1 MSSFISI
8 FRPLLT
14 KKEKSSYTLPAKHTL
29 ISESCEFSVMITDEV
44 APNLIKIT
52 IRQVWADNLVSEF
65 DLISSI
71 IDQYPCVSMDTEF
84 PGVIFKQEGNVPFIT
99 QTPEAK
105 YKWLKLNVDAL
116 KLVQVGIT
124 LSDKEGNLPDL
135 GSVDHRYIWEF
146 NFSDFDVNRDRQAPE
161 SINLLRIQG
170 IDFERNRISGIKSVD
185 FGKVMMYSGLVCN
198 DSSVKWVTFQGAYD
212 FGYLSKI
219 LTGRGLNDFSRILKV
234 FLRNES

>member
-1 MSSFISI
+1 
-8 FRPLLT
+8 
-14 KKEKSSYTLPAKHTL
+14 
-29 ISESCEFSVMITDEV
+29 MITDEV

-116 KLVQVGIT
+116 KLIQVGIT

-185 FGKVMMYSGLVCN
+185 FGKVMMSSGLVCN

-219 LTGRGLNDFSRILKV
+219 LTGRGLNDFLRILKV

>member
-1 MSSFISI
+1 
-8 FRPLLT
+8 
-14 KKEKSSYTLPAKHTL
+14 
-29 ISESCEFSVMITDEV
+29 MITDEV

-71 IDQYPCVSMDTEF
+71 IDQYPCVSMDTEC
-84 PGVIFKQEGNVPFIT
+84 PGVNVPFIT

-116 KLVQVGIT
+116 KLIQVGIT

-135 GSVDHRYIWEF
+135 GSLDQRYLWEF
-146 NFSDFDVNRDRQAPE
+146 NFSDFDVNRYRQAPE

-170 IDFERNRISGIKSVD
+170 INFERNGISGIKSVD
-185 FGKVMMYSGLVCN
+185 FGKVMMSSGLVCN

-219 LTGRGLNDFSRILKV
+219 LTGRGLNDFLRILKV